1 MEKIMATFGVRLK
14 ALRKERNMRQVDMA
28 ALLECTD
35 RHYQRIEYGDINIPA
50 LTLVK
55 LADYFN
61 VTTDY
66 LLGRSDRR

>member
-1 MEKIMATFGVRLK
+1 MEKILATFGVRLK

-50 LTLVK
+50 LTLIK

>member
-28 ALLECTD
+28 ALLECTV

-50 LTLVK
+50 LTLIK

>member
-50 LTLVK
+50 LTLIK